1 MTFRYFKKTGE
12 IRRPVVINGETE
24 YEWDGDEGFE
34 FEHDVDDKELLDA
47 VCNLVDEYYFEGKM
61 NIKNFK
67 NFVRDFGLFD
77 TLIEGFEDEL
87 HDYFEEEA
95 LESLE

>member
-12 IRRPVVINGETE
+12 IRDRLG
-24 YEWDGDEGFE
+24 EWDGDEGFWFDYE
-34 FEHDVDDKELLDA
+34 VDDKKLLNA
-47 VCNLVDEYYFEGKM
+47 VCNLVDEYYFECKM

-67 NFVRDFGLFD
+67 KFVRDFDMFD

-87 HDYFEEEA
+87 NDYFEQEA
-95 LESLE
+95 LDSLA